1 MEPSLAGRPI
11 DVGLFEDES
20 SGVYRLLQQVVP
32 MAHRSRTDEA
42 SLVAV
47 VLMQSQGRTKEAA
60 RMLQRAATKGT
71 PESILREFAFAGI
84 GIGDGG
90 EK

>member
-1 MEPSLAGRPI
+1 
-11 DVGLFEDES
+11 
-20 SGVYRLLQQVVP
+20 
-32 MAHRSRTDEA
+32 
-42 SLVAV
+42 
-47 VLMQSQGRTKEAA
+47 
-60 RMLQRAATKGT
+60 MLQRAATKGI